1 MDITKDK
8 LEKSSKIKDI
18 FRRKEER
25 KRKLQESLS
34 SLVQSLKELGA
45 EKVILFGSLARGE
58 VDVNSDI
65 DLFVIMPS
73 FKSGKEWMNLIYE
86 KIERGV
92 AATIIAYN
100 QDEFSKNLPSS
111 RFLQNILNGKVLY
124 EKAG

>member
-1 MDITKDK
+1 MKRT
-8 LEKSSKIKDI
+8 LKIKDI
-18 FRRKEER
+18 LRRKEER

-100 QDEFSKNLPSS
+100 QDELSKNLPSS

-124 EKAG
+124 EKAA